1 MIPRTKKAEI
11 IRELEE
17 FFNKAKA
24 IYFTSVKGVKTF
36 DLNSLRQKLKEAEA
50 KGKVIKKTII
60 DLVFKRKGLNENW
73 REKLEGSVMV
83 NFALDDPILVAKT
96 LKDFSK
102 QNENFQILGGLL
114 DNKFLTP
121 LEVEQLATIPA
132 KNILYGRLAGSLIS
146 PIQRLTYSLKSNISK
161 LVFVLNN
168 VSKK

>member
-1 MIPRTKKAEI
+1 MIPKTKKAEI

-83 NFALDDPILVAKT
+83 NFALEDPILVAKT

-168 VSKK
+168 VNKK

>member
-1 MIPRTKKAEI
+1 MIPKTKKAEI

-83 NFALDDPILVAKT
+83 NFALEDPILVAKT

-146 PIQRLTYSLKSNISK
+146 PIQRLTYSLKSNILK

-168 VSKK
+168 VNKK

>member
-1 MIPRTKKAEI
+1 MIPKTKKAEI

-60 DLVFKRKGLNENW
+60 DLVFKRKGLTENW

-83 NFALDDPILVAKT
+83 NFALEDPILVAKT

-168 VSKK
+168 VNKK